1 MNKFKTALLA
11 SAGSVI
17 LAGAA
22 FAADLPMKSAAPMVG
37 PIPYTNWTG
46 GYIGGHIG
54 VGSSDATCAPGG
66 PAYADCAGMF
76 YNSTL
81 RGHDT
86 NFLLGVQAGYD
97 WQDRYFV
104 YGVVGD
110 WSWTNLKSNAVGQS
124 GSVSYESKVNWL
136 ASFRG
141 RAGIALDNTL
151 IYATGGV
158 ALGSFGETPFQG
170 KNFAYN
176 FTATQVGWVAGMGV
190 EHRISRNWSVNFEYL
205 HYDLGNDTKT
215 YTAGGESYT
224 HTFTH
229 VVDTGRIGFN
239 YRF

>member
-1 MNKFKTALLA
+1 MKRWKLTLLTSASSVLLA
-11 SAGSVI
+11 GS
-17 LAGAA
+17 A
-22 FAADLPMKSAAPMVG
+22 FAADLPTKTAPMAA
-37 PIPYTNWTG
+37 PIPYMNWTG
-46 GYIGGHIG
+46 PYIGGHIG
-54 VGSSDATCAPGG
+54 VGSSDASCAPGG

-86 NFLLGVQAGYD
+86 NFLAGVQAGYD
-97 WQDRYFV
+97 FQDRYFV

-158 ALGSFGETPFQG
+158 ALGNFGETTMLG
-170 KNFAYN
+170 KTNSYN
-176 FTATQVGWVAGMGV
+176 VTTTQVGWVAGLGV
-190 EHRISRNWSVNFEYL
+190 EHRFTRNWSVNFEYL
-205 HYDLGNDTKT
+205 HYDLGNSTKS
-215 YTAGGESYT
+215 YTNDSESYT

-229 VVDTGRIGFN
+229 VVDTGRIGLN